1 MERHAHYA
9 LVGMISTLLL
19 LAGFVFVIWLGQY
32 QFDHQYDLYR
42 IVFQGP
48 VRGLS
53 NGGEVQFNGIKIGEI
68 QHISL
73 DAADPNK
80 VIMNIRADGGTPV
93 RVDSEAT
100 TELQGISGIDVIQI
114 SAGTPSKPLLRDVD
128 HSKRPTIRAK
138 PNALSSLLLG
148 GGQVLQSATEA
159 LGRVNRVLSDRNIA
173 NLTQAMRDLRE
184 TTHSLAAHQAMFNKL
199 DHAASDLQAS
209 AASVRGIANRYVYGA
224 SKAAVTGGMRLQ
236 IWRPRPAI

>member
-93 RVDSEAT
+93 RVDSVFPAST
-100 TELQGISGIDVIQI
+100 SSR
-114 SAGTPSKPLLRDVD
+114 SALA
-128 HSKRPTIRAK
+128 RPASRCCVMWT
-138 PNALSSLLLG
+138 
-148 GGQVLQSATEA
+148 
-159 LGRVNRVLSDRNIA
+159 IA
-173 NLTQAMRDLRE
+173 NAPPSAPSPMRCRRCCWGE
-184 TTHSLAAHQAMFNKL
+184 
-199 DHAASDLQAS
+199 
-209 AASVRGIANRYVYGA
+209 VRCYSRPPRLW
-224 SKAAVTGGMRLQ
+224 GG
-236 IWRPRPAI
+236 